1 MSTYHRTLS
10 VHNKSSLFE
19 KIYFIM
25 YNKIT
30 YLKPT
35 LNRKLVTNKMP
46 SMMAWVVN
54 LLMLQSKGEECNE
67 SWKSH

>member
-1 MSTYHRTLS
+1 
-10 VHNKSSLFE
+10 
-19 KIYFIM
+19 M
-25 YNKIT
+25 YQNYNDKKAI
-30 YLKPT
+30 

-67 SWKSH
+67 SWNSH